1 MKWRHSPV
9 SNIQIGSASLQGVRK
24 GVIKSRVKATGNFS
38 DEETSL
44 AQLSHS
50 HSVAHD
56 ARGATRTRSELLQTV
71 KQEPPVELEW
81 FSAARDV
88 FFSAK

>member
-1 MKWRHSPV
+1 M
-9 SNIQIGSASLQGVRK
+9 
-24 GVIKSRVKATGNFS
+24 KATGNFS

>member
-1 MKWRHSPV
+1 M
-9 SNIQIGSASLQGVRK
+9 
-24 GVIKSRVKATGNFS
+24 KATGNFS

-50 HSVAHD
+50 HSA
-56 ARGATRTRSELLQTV
+56 ARDGRGVTRTRRELLETV
-71 KQEPPVELEW
+71 KQEPPVRREE

-88 FFSAK
+88 SFIAK